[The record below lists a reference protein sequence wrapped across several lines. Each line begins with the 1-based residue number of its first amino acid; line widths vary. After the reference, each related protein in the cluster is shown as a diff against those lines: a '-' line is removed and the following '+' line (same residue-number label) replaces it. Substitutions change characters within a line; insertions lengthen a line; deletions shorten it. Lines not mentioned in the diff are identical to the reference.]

1 MLSNQILQKTIYE
14 MGDILECNCS
24 IWNIDGEMLA
34 GVGNEKNHVK
44 KAVELFLQ
52 NPVQTDRKQEIA
64 DDIGL
69 FLICDEERPIYVFV
83 IEHYKKIDA
92 NISGRLCVSQWQSLL
107 EMNKVKM
114 DKNRFMQNLILDN
127 LLLVDVFNQAKRLM
141 IPVEQK
147 RVVFVV
153 EPKEDDDELVLE
165 LVKGIYTSGTGD
177 YVTAVDNGHVILVK
191 SLESYEGYETV
202 NEIANMLID
211 IMNTEAMINVRVA
224 YGTIINELNAVPESY
239 KEAAIAL
246 EVGRIFYAERSLLAY
261 KELGIG
267 RLIHQL
273 PESLCEMFLEEVFG
287 ENDEAIFDEET
298 LLTVDKFFENNLNVS
313 ETARQLFI
321 HRNTLIH
328 KLEKIQK
335 YTGLDVRIFEDALT
349 FKIAL
354 MVADQRKYG
363 NSSAMRFKKKENN

>member
-24 IWNIDGEMLA
+24 IWNMAGEMLA
-34 GVGNEKNHVK
+34 AVGNEKAHIRKSVDSFIKEYSEEKNLYTEEM
-44 KAVELFLQ
+44 ALFR
-52 NPVQTDRKQEIA
+52 V
-64 DDIGL
+64 
-69 FLICDEERPIYVFV
+69 CDEERPVYIFV
-83 IEHYKKIDA
+83 IEHLGKMDVR
-92 NISGRLCVSQWQSLL
+92 ISGRLCVSQWEALL

-114 DKNRFMQNLILDN
+114 DKNRFMQNLILGN
-127 LLLVDVFNQAKRLM
+127 LLDVDIYNQARRLL
-141 IPVEQK
+141 IPAEQK
-147 RVVFVV
+147 RVVFVI
-153 EPKEDDDELVLE
+153 EPKSEEDEIVLE

-177 YVTAVDNGHVILVK
+177 YVTEVEHGNVILVK
-191 SLESYEGYETV
+191 SLEPYEGYKEVT
-202 NEIANMLID
+202 EIAALLINTL
-211 IMNTEAMINVRVA
+211 NTEAMINVRVA
-224 YGTIINELNAVPESY
+224 YGTIINQLSDLPESY
-239 KEAAIAL
+239 KEAGIAL

-287 ENDEAIFDEET
+287 EKDETIFDEET

-313 ETARQLFI
+313 ETARQLFV
-321 HRNTLIH
+321 HRNTLVH
-328 KLEKIQK
+328 RLEKIQK

-354 MVADQRKYG
+354 MVADQRKYEKQ
-363 NSSAMRFKKKENN
+363 KK

>member
-24 IWNIDGEMLA
+24 IWNMEGEMLA
-34 GVGNEKNHVK
+34 AVGNDKAYIKKSVDSFIKEYSEEKYLYTEE
-44 KAVELFLQ
+44 AALFR
-52 NPVQTDRKQEIA
+52 V
-64 DDIGL
+64 
-69 FLICDEERPIYVFV
+69 CDEERPVYIFV
-83 IEHYKKIDA
+83 LEHQGKVDVRV
-92 NISGRLCVSQWQSLL
+92 SGRLCVSQWEALL
-107 EMNKVKM
+107 DMNKIKM

-127 LLLVDVFNQAKRLM
+127 LLVVDIYNQAKRLM

-147 RVVFVV
+147 RVVFVI
-153 EPKEDDDELVLE
+153 EPKSEEDEIVLE

-191 SLESYEGYETV
+191 ALESYESYEEV
-202 NEIANMLID
+202 NEIAGLLINTL
-211 IMNTEAMINVRVA
+211 NTEAMINVRVA
-224 YGTIINELNAVPESY
+224 YGTIIDKLNEVPESY
-239 KEAAIAL
+239 KEARIAL
-246 EVGRIFYAERSLLAY
+246 EVGRIFYEERSLLAY

-287 ENDEAIFDEET
+287 EKDETIFDEET
-298 LLTVDKFFENNLNVS
+298 LLTVANFFENNLNVS

-321 HRNTLIH
+321 HRNTLVH
-328 KLEKIQK
+328 RLEKIQK